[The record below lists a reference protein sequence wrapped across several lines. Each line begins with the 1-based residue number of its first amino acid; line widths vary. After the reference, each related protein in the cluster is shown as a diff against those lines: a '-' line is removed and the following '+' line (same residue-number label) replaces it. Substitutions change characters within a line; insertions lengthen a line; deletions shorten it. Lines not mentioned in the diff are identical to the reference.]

1 MQPLISILTL
11 YKANNDLFKNL
22 NLPTQLQDMKDAIVT
37 EILAECG
44 ELNATYPNPDFM
56 VNIIGTWSSLWLPSW
71 QRTADALYKEYD
83 IISNYTRKEK
93 ENVVHNDTENTTTKT
108 DSISSSEDTS
118 EIYKNAFN
126 NDAQSKAG
134 TNKSTATVNNDITSN
149 TNNKKDGTRDTIR
162 DISGLSGTTKPQEL
176 IQAEIDLANNNIA
189 AIIIENFKDKF
200 CVVVY

>member
-22 NLPTQLQDMKDAIVT
+22 NLPTQLQDMKEAIIT
-37 EILAECG
+37 DILCECG

-83 IISNYTRKEK
+83 ITANYTRKET
-93 ENVVHNDTENTTTKT
+93 ENVVHKDTGNTTTQT
-108 DSISSSEDTS
+108 DSTSTSEDTS
-118 EIYKNAFN
+118 DIYKNSFN
-126 NDAQSKAG
+126 NDAQAKAG
-134 TNKSTATVNNDITSN
+134 TNKSTATVKNDITS
-149 TNNKKDGTRDTIR
+149 TTDDKKDGTRDTTR

-189 AIIIENFKDKF
+189 AIIVENFKDKF

>member
-1 MQPLISILTL
+1 MQPLISILTM

-22 NLPTQLQDMKDAIVT
+22 NLPTQLQDMKDAIIT
-37 EILAECG
+37 DILCECG

-83 IISNYTRKEK
+83 ITANYTRNETEKEK
-93 ENVVHNDTENTTTKT
+93 HGDLGTTTT
-108 DSISSSEDTS
+108 DTISTSNSEDTS
-118 EIYKNAFN
+118 DIYKNSFN
-126 NDAQSKAG
+126 NDAQAKAG
-134 TNKSTATVNNDITSN
+134 TNKSNAEVKNTIGVTVTDSNNGT
-149 TNNKKDGTRDTIR
+149 KDTTRE
-162 DISGLSGTTKPQEL
+162 ISGLSGTTKPQEL

-189 AIIIENFKDKF
+189 AIIVENFKDKF

>member
-1 MQPLISILTL
+1 MQPLISILTM

-22 NLPTQLQDMKDAIVT
+22 NLPTQLQDMKDAIIT
-37 EILAECG
+37 DILCECG

-83 IISNYTRKEK
+83 ITANYTRKET
-93 ENVVHNDTENTTTKT
+93 ENVVHKDTGNTTTQT
-108 DSISSSEDTS
+108 DSTSTSEDTS
-118 EIYKNAFN
+118 DIYKNSFN
-126 NDAQSKAG
+126 NDAQAKAG
-134 TNKSTATVNNDITSN
+134 TNKSTATVKNDITS
-149 TNNKKDGTRDTIR
+149 TTDKKKDGTRDTTR

-189 AIIIENFKDKF
+189 AIIVENFKDKF